1 MGFSW
6 LWLKFWSNSC
16 QLYAIFALKIHLK
29 KLLFKHFKTKNT
41 GIKTGYVEYHD
52 PDFFF
57 VINLAYVN
65 MFIVN
70 KEIFYL
76 VPQFIY
82 QGILKNI
89 YLNHAS

>member
-1 MGFSW
+1 MSTLCNFCIE
-6 LWLKFWSNSC
+6 NSF
-16 QLYAIFALKIHLK
+16 Q

-41 GIKTGYVEYHD
+41 GIKIGYVEYHD
-52 PDFFF
+52 PNFFF